1 MPNRYT
7 EVHKNRNGP
16 GDARPTA
23 QQIIDDEGLVGKME
37 GKVALVT
44 GGSSGIG
51 IPTIKALAS
60 TGMRVFAT
68 VRNLKK
74 GEEALKDVLS
84 PGKVELIHMDNT
96 SMESVR
102 AGAKEFLDKSG
113 GKLNI
118 LICNAGVMAVPKV
131 EHTQDGFEMQF
142 GTNHIAHF
150 LLFDLVKDAMM
161 KSSTPEFNSRVV
173 TVSSTGHR
181 RAGIRPKSDY
191 GFTEEGSYDPWA
203 GYGQSKTANIY
214 MANSIDRLYGS
225 KGIHALS
232 LHPGG
237 IYTGLQVH
245 VSDNVKQMWD
255 TPEAQKYFKSVE
267 QGAATSVYAAVSKE
281 WEGKGGRY
289 LEDCEESPP
298 LGKEQGLGA
307 AGYAEHAFNKDE
319 EDRLWRDSEKFIGAK
334 SSAL

>member
-7 EVHKNRNGP
+7 EAHKNNNGP

-23 QQIIDDEGLVGKME
+23 QQIIDDESLVGKME
-37 GKVALVT
+37 DKVALVT

-68 VRNLKK
+68 VRNMEKGQKELK
-74 GEEALKDVLS
+74 EVLA

-96 SMESVR
+96 SMDSVR
-102 AGAKEFLDKSG
+102 AGANKFLDKSG

-118 LICNAGVMAVPKV
+118 LICNAGVMAIPTA
-131 EHTQDGFEMQF
+131 EHTKDGFEMQF
-142 GTNHIAHF
+142 GTNHVAHF

-181 RAGIRPKSDY
+181 RSGIRPNSDY
-191 GFTEEGSYDPWA
+191 SFTEEGSYDPWT
-203 GYGQSKTANIY
+203 GYGQSKTSNIY
-214 MANSIDRLYGS
+214 MANSIDRLYGT

-232 LHPGG
+232 IHPGG
-237 IYTGLQVH
+237 IYTGLQTH
-245 VSDNVKQMWD
+245 VGEKMREMWAK
-255 TPEAQKYFKSVE
+255 PEVQKYFKNVE
-267 QGAATSVYAAVSKE
+267 QGAATQVFAAVSKE

-289 LEDCEESPP
+289 LEDCDESPP
-298 LGKEQGLGA
+298 FTGGDGVGH
-307 AGYAEHAFNKDE
+307 AGYAPHAYDKGE
-319 EDRLWRDSEKFIGAK
+319 EDRLWRDSEGFIGAK
-334 SSAL
+334 GNAL

>member
-1 MPNRYT
+1 MPNKYT
-7 EVHKNRNGP
+7 DAHRDNKGP

-23 QQIIDDEGLVGKME
+23 QQIVDDEGLVGKMQ
-37 GKVALVT
+37 GKVAVVT

-60 TGMRVFAT
+60 TGMTVFAT
-68 VRNLKK
+68 VRNMEK
-74 GEEALKDVLS
+74 GQKELGDVLK
-84 PGKVELIHMDNT
+84 PGEVELIHMDNT
-96 SMESVR
+96 SMESIR
-102 AGAKEFLDKSG
+102 AGAKELLEKSG

-118 LICNAGVMAVPKV
+118 LICNAGVMAVPKL

-142 GTNHIAHF
+142 GTNHVAHF
-150 LLFDLVKDAMM
+150 LLFDLVKDAMI

-173 TVSSTGHR
+173 MVSSSGHR
-181 RAGIRPKSDY
+181 RGGIRPNSDY
-191 GFTEEGSYDPWA
+191 NFTEEGSYEPWT
-203 GYGQSKTANIY
+203 GYGQSKTSNIY

-237 IYTGLQVH
+237 IFTGLQIH
-245 VSDNVKQMWD
+245 VAQSVKDMWA
-255 TPEAQKYFKSVE
+255 TPQAQAFFKSVE

-281 WEGKGGRY
+281 WEGKGGRF
-289 LEDCEESPP
+289 LEDCDESPP
-298 LGKEQGLGA
+298 MNGKQAVGV
-307 AGYAEHAFNKDE
+307 AGYAAHAYNKDE
-319 EDRLWRDSEKFIGAK
+319 EDKLWRDSEKLIGSK

>member
-1 MPNRYT
+1 MPNKYT
-7 EVHKNRNGP
+7 EAHKNFNGP

-68 VRNLKK
+68 ARNMEK
-74 GEEALKDVLS
+74 GEKELKDVLA

-96 SMESVR
+96 SIESVR

-118 LICNAGVMAVPKV
+118 LICNAGVMAVPKL

-142 GTNHIAHF
+142 GTNHVAHF

-173 TVSSTGHR
+173 TVSSAGHR
-181 RAGIRPKSDY
+181 RAGIRPNSDY
-191 GFTEEGSYDPWA
+191 GFTEEGSYDPWL
-203 GYGQSKTANIY
+203 GYGQSKTSNIY

-237 IYTGLQVH
+237 IYTGLQIH
-245 VSDNVKQMWD
+245 VSEKIREMWAG
-255 TPEAQKYFKSVE
+255 PEVQKAFKSIE
-267 QGAATSVYAAVSKE
+267 QGAATQVYAAVSKD

-289 LEDCEESPP
+289 LEDCDESPP
-298 LGKEQGLGA
+298 FDGKQVVGNP
-307 AGYAEHAFNKDE
+307 GYAEHAYNKSE